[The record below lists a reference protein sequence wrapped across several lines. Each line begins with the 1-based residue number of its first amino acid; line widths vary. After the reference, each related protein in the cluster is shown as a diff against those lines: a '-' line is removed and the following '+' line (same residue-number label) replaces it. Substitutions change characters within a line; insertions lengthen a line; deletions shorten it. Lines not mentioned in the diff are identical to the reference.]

1 MENGKRKKK
10 YIKSLVFVD
19 GALLEDQ
26 QSITKD
32 ILNFFASLCNKSIED
47 TWRLEG
53 WIGLQSL
60 SWLQHPLQKRKSEE
74 QFFRLDKEKALGLDG
89 FTLAFYKESWDATK

>member
-26 QSITKD
+26 QSITKE

-60 SWLQHPLQKRKSEE
+60 SGYSILYRRGNLRSNFSDW
-74 QFFRLDKEKALGLDG
+74 
-89 FTLAFYKESWDATK
+89 TKKKL

>member
-32 ILNFFASLCNKSIED
+32 ILNFFASLYNKSIED

-60 SWLQHPLQKRKSEE
+60 SGYSILYRRGNLRSNFSDW
-74 QFFRLDKEKALGLDG
+74 
-89 FTLAFYKESWDATK
+89 TKKKL